1 MTDPEDSPAG
11 IRLAEHLAVG
21 VLERIGEDPIDL
33 LGNDPDVLGHLG
45 SLPASEA
52 DRIRTEFLIFVMFI
66 AVAVSLASGVGH
78 DVLTEFHT
86 QLYRKLAER
95 GNLSTPEEIGN
106 LNKMANDRYGAYYET
121 LSQPMSPEPIDEL
134 GMSAAIL
141 LLGSDRA
148 DLLFRVRGGLSRLFL
163 NFGETVRGIIVES
176 SRSS

>member
-1 MTDPEDSPAG
+1 MADPENSSAG
-11 IRLAEHLAVG
+11 VGLAERLAVG
-21 VLERIGEDPIDL
+21 VLERIGEDPIEL
-33 LGNDPDVLGHLG
+33 LGDDPDISRHLG

-52 DRIRTEFLIFVMFI
+52 DRIRTESLVYVMFT

-86 QLYRKLAER
+86 QLYRRLAGR
-95 GNLSTPEEIGN
+95 GNLSTPEEMAN

-121 LSQPMSPEPIDEL
+121 LSRPMSPEPIDEL

-141 LLGSDRA
+141 LLGSDHA

-163 NFGETVRGIIVES
+163 NFGETVRGIIVAS
-176 SRSS
+176 SPPS